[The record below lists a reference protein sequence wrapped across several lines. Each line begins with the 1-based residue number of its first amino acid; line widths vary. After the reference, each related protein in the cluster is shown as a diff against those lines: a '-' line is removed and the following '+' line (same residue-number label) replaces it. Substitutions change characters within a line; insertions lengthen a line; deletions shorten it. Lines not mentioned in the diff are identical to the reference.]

1 MGVKFHRQVPVG
13 RYFVDFLSREARWII
28 EADGGQH
35 GEQLDYDAQRTEFLE
50 SRGFK
55 VLRFWNHEIFDDTD
69 AIMDVIAEAV
79 HWSVHPE
86 NPKNRT

>member
-1 MGVKFHRQVPVG
+1 
-13 RYFVDFLSREARWII
+13 
-28 EADGGQH
+28 
-35 GEQLDYDAQRTEFLE
+35 
-50 SRGFK
+50 
-55 VLRFWNHEIFDDTD
+55 LRFWNHEIFDDTD